1 MEGSLVGKEATGA
14 AKVSLVISVNRSVS
28 TVWVEK
34 CCVTVKSE
42 VERLSDR

>member
-14 AKVSLVISVNRSVS
+14 AKVSLVNRSVS